1 MPSKTIPYLGYTAAA
16 LIAAYLM
23 LVVVT
28 VSMAAWKTS
37 LSIEVHETEQDIA
50 RLESR
55 YYAMVADIDRTDPGA
70 RGLVKPA
77 KVTYAATQ
85 AAPTVSIR

>member
-16 LIAAYLM
+16 LVAAYLM
-23 LVVVT
+23 LVAVT

-55 YYAMVADIDRTDPGA
+55 FYAMVTDIDRADPGSL
-70 RGLVKPA
+70 GLTKP
-77 KVTYAATQ
+77 KSVTYATTQ

>member
-1 MPSKTIPYLGYTAAA
+1 MPSKIIPYLGYTAAA
-16 LIAAYLM
+16 LVAAYLM
-23 LVVVT
+23 LVAVT

-55 YYAMVADIDRTDPGA
+55 FYAMVADIDRADPGS
-70 RGLVKPA
+70 RGLEKPRS
-77 KVTYAATQ
+77 VTYATTQ

>member
-1 MPSKTIPYLGYTAAA
+1 MPSRTIPVLGYSIAV

-50 RLESR
+50 RLEGR
-55 YYAMVADIDRTDPGA
+55 FYAMVADIDRTDPGS

-77 KVTYAATQ
+77 AVTYATTQ
-85 AAPTVSIR
+85 LAPTVSIR